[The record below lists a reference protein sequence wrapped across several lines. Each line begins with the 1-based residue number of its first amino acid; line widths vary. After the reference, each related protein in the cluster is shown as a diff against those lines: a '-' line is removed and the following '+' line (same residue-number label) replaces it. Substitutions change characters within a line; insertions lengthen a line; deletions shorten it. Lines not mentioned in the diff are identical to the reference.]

1 MIPYHGEGLRG
12 EPQDFRIPRTGDR
25 DLAFRGWLLSHAEE
39 RGGSP
44 GLTRGV
50 DIDIYLTI
58 RLRLVAHL
66 CRWSLREGEALVR
79 RPEPQAH
86 RPRPLDLGSELR
98 RLPQLSLPGEA
109 RGPPR
114 QHALPAVQWVLR
126 DRLERIEPRC
136 RVAYRDAGRRV
147 LLGENGERITGRRL
161 GARCGGL
168 EHIPRA
174 RRVDHQIAE

>member
-1 MIPYHGEGLRG
+1 MIPYGGEGLRG

-66 CRWSLREGEALVR
+66 CRWSLREGE
-79 RPEPQAH
+79 
-86 RPRPLDLGSELR
+86 G
-98 RLPQLSLPGEA
+98 
-109 RGPPR
+109 
-114 QHALPAVQWVLR
+114 LR
-126 DRLERIEPRC
+126 DERSEEHTAELQSRLHLVC
-136 RVAYRDAGRRV
+136 R
-147 LLGENGERITGRRL
+147 LL
-161 GARCGGL
+161 L
-168 EHIPRA
+168 EKKKNKSM
-174 RRVDHQIAE
+174 VV

>member
-1 MIPYHGEGLRG
+1 MIPYGGEGLRG

-66 CRWSLREGEALVR
+66 CRWSF
-79 RPEPQAH
+79 
-86 RPRPLDLGSELR
+86 
-98 RLPQLSLPGEA
+98 
-109 RGPPR
+109 RG
-114 QHALPAVQWVLR
+114 
-126 DRLERIEPRC
+126 
-136 RVAYRDAGRRV
+136 G
-147 LLGENGERITGRRL
+147 G
-161 GARCGGL
+161 GAREEDRGAAHDSAGQL
-168 EHIPRA
+168 TEGAKEQNPSRP
-174 RRVDHQIAE
+174 

>member
-1 MIPYHGEGLRG
+1 MIPYGGEGLRG

-66 CRWSLREGEALVR
+66 CRWSLREGEGLRDEHRVAAHDSAAKLIEWLKRENAGSLDAPSKRAWGATRPACAASGAMGPSRSPGTNRAASRGSR
-79 RPEPQAH
+79 R
-86 RPRPLDLGSELR
+86 R
-98 RLPQLSLPGEA
+98 
-109 RGPPR
+109 RGPS
-114 QHALPAVQWVLR
+114 
-126 DRLERIEPRC
+126 
-136 RVAYRDAGRRV
+136 G
-147 LLGENGERITGRRL
+147 ITGRKW
-161 GARCGGL
+161 
-168 EHIPRA
+168 
-174 RRVDHQIAE
+174 